1 MKKRKVVIL
10 RAGGNELANQL
21 WNYAS
26 IYAYALNKGYELT
39 NPSFFEYGEYF
50 TMPAP
55 NYFFKIFFFLPF
67 KKYTKRK
74 TAFRRKIWRKVYFWY
89 TKIII
94 RTFRN
99 QVVSYTNPENKPFYL
114 APTRPSVEKLLQ
126 TEQDGGGIY
135 FDGWLF
141 RNPIGLEKYREHILK
156 YFKPKDAIANNVSSQ
171 MQGLR
176 NKYKH
181 IVGVHIRQGD
191 YTTWRGGTYLIS
203 QTRVREILDEYLK
216 GKNVTA
222 SETCFVITSDGFVDT
237 SIFNNLNIVVSKE
250 NAVHDLFLLSSADAI
265 IGSNSTFGAFASYYG
280 NIPLIVMQKE
290 EMDWD
295 YYTNKNTYFE
305 NKYSTFVHY

>member
-1 MKKRKVVIL
+1 MKTKKVVIL
-10 RAGGNELANQL
+10 RADGNELANQL

-26 IYAYALNKGYELT
+26 IYAYTLGRGYKLT

-55 NYFFKIFFFLPF
+55 NFFFKIFFFLPF
-67 KKYTKRK
+67 KNYTKRK
-74 TAFRRKIWRKVYFWY
+74 TALRRKIWRKMYFWY

-94 RTFRN
+94 RLFRN
-99 QVVSYTNPENKPFYL
+99 RTISYTNSQNTPFYL
-114 APTRPSVEKLLQ
+114 PPTKPSDKKLEHL
-126 TEQDGGGIY
+126 EQKEGVLY

-141 RNPIGLEKYREHILK
+141 RNPVGLEKYRENILK
-156 YFKPKDAIANNVSSQ
+156 YFKPKNTTASKVGIQ
-171 MQGLR
+171 IKELR
-176 NKYKH
+176 NKFKH

-191 YTTWRGGTYLIS
+191 YATWRGGTYLIP

-216 GKNVTA
+216 EKNVTTP
-222 SETCFVITSDGFVDT
+222 ETCFIITSDGPVNT
-237 SIFNNLNIVVSKE
+237 SLLDGLNVSVSRE
-250 NAVHDLFLLSSADAI
+250 NAVHDLFLLSSTDTI

-290 EMDWD
+290 AIDWG
-295 YYTNKNTYFE
+295 YYADKKTYFE